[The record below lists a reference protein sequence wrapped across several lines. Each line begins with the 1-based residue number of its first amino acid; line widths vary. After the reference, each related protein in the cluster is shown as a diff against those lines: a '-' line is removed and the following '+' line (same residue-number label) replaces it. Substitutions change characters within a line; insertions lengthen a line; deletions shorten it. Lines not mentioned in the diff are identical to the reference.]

1 MTASAPI
8 VGIPADFRVL
18 AGTGAHIVDDPYVQA
33 VAGLGA
39 IPVILPALG
48 AAGDC
53 LAALTFLD
61 GLLLTGSQSNVAP
74 ERYGGI
80 ESDPGVMHDERRDAV
95 NLALIPAAV
104 EAGVPLL
111 AICRG
116 FQELNVAYGGSLHQK
131 LHEQPGRFDHRAKP
145 AQPADIV
152 FGMAHPV
159 DFVENG
165 LMRRL
170 TGGESGMVNSVHW
183 QGVDRLGVGLE
194 VEAVARDGTIEAV
207 RVAGARAFAL
217 GVQWHPEHRPTENL
231 VSQAIF
237 AEFADAIRR
246 RHRHRTG
253 GTA

>member
-1 MTASAPI
+1 
-8 VGIPADFRVL
+8 
-18 AGTGAHIVDDPYVQA
+18 
-33 VAGLGA
+33 
-39 IPVILPALG
+39 
-48 AAGDC
+48 
-53 LAALTFLD
+53 
-61 GLLLTGSQSNVAP
+61 
-74 ERYGGI
+74 
-80 ESDPGVMHDERRDAV
+80 
-95 NLALIPAAV
+95 
-104 EAGVPLL
+104 
-111 AICRG
+111 
-116 FQELNVAYGGSLHQK
+116 
-131 LHEQPGRFDHRAKP
+131 
-145 AQPADIV
+145 
-152 FGMAHPV
+152 
-159 DFVENG
+159 
-165 LMRRL
+165 MRRL